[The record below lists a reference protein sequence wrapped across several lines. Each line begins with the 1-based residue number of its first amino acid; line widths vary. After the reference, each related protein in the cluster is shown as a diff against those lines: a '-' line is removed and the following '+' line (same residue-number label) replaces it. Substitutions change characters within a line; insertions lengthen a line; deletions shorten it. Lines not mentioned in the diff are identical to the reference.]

1 LDTKSKRSEQEV
13 VTDPADSLGFEGNE
27 NETGV
32 PGPLAKADSKD
43 EAGTKAFPT
52 VAHNTKTKRT
62 HPFRTWIC
70 FVVGISIIGMCIVG
84 ALVGLSLANWNWEEL
99 KSVFLDYKHTI
110 PFKQQTTVYFYTLLS
125 LVDVSDHTN
134 LTEVAE
140 VTEVTEVIDY
150 RLAREGENLKYY
162 AVNLDSGIVATNI
175 EEDLCEDLAKAVTE
189 AHSGEIMLPLPDGY
203 GYYWYFDGSRTHV
216 IENDK
221 HVDVDRLDSAYH
233 NLLVD
238 VPQYLGGKE
247 KAQSIR
253 AVLAVSDVLIPN
265 PYGESVYYRNQQVFR
280 VIGWAYLVTLCIG
293 VFMLGYSILKYDEK
307 KEFEVSLAS
316 WLGGFWLEVKIGI
329 TILLFVGVLGFAGA
343 TLLGTS
349 GPTGVLGVVVSVLC
363 VYAALWWVY
372 AIILDISYNGKQVF
386 ANNCI
391 AHFSEWMTLYES
403 KYPWEKLMLKRVYR
417 LIGAEICLAIIAVL
431 SVIILIVAGY
441 GAFGFSVAAICVVLA
456 FYLIYRYVKSFATT
470 VSELGLLM
478 DQIERMKNGDLDT
491 KLSVNSDSV
500 IYDAVQNLNDLQEG
514 MNLAVSEKLKSERL
528 KIDLITNM
536 SHDLK
541 TPLTSIASYVDLL
554 AKEDLPAHVKDYVS
568 ILSQKTERLKNL
580 IQDLFDLS
588 KATSNNLPL
597 DIKEIDLCRLVE
609 QTLADMEELIQ
620 DSGIRFKVDL
630 PDEPVLMTND
640 GAKLSR
646 VLQNLFSNAV
656 KYSLP
661 GTRVF
666 VNLQVIDN
674 EAVVTI
680 KNTANYE
687 MNFEEEDILERFAR
701 GDASRTTEGSGLG
714 LSIAKSYTE
723 ACGGKFAI
731 RIDGDQFTA
740 EVRLPKM

>member
-1 LDTKSKRSEQEV
+1 
-13 VTDPADSLGFEGNE
+13 
-27 NETGV
+27 
-32 PGPLAKADSKD
+32 
-43 EAGTKAFPT
+43 
-52 VAHNTKTKRT
+52 
-62 HPFRTWIC
+62 
-70 FVVGISIIGMCIVG
+70 
-84 ALVGLSLANWNWEEL
+84 
-99 KSVFLDYKHTI
+99 
-110 PFKQQTTVYFYTLLS
+110 
-125 LVDVSDHTN
+125 
-134 LTEVAE
+134 
-140 VTEVTEVIDY
+140 
-150 RLAREGENLKYY
+150 
-162 AVNLDSGIVATNI
+162 
-175 EEDLCEDLAKAVTE
+175 
-189 AHSGEIMLPLPDGY
+189 
-203 GYYWYFDGSRTHV
+203 
-216 IENDK
+216 
-221 HVDVDRLDSAYH
+221 
-233 NLLVD
+233 
-238 VPQYLGGKE
+238 
-247 KAQSIR
+247 
-253 AVLAVSDVLIPN
+253 
-265 PYGESVYYRNQQVFR
+265 
-280 VIGWAYLVTLCIG
+280 
-293 VFMLGYSILKYDEK
+293 MLGYSILKYDEK

-343 TLLGTS
+343 ILLGTS

-431 SVIILIVAGY
+431 SVIILVVAGY

-478 DQIERMKNGDLDT
+478 NQIERMKNGDLDT

-588 KATSNNLPL
+588 KATGNNLPL

-646 VLQNLFSNAV
+646 VFQNLFSNAV

>member
-1 LDTKSKRSEQEV
+1 MDTKSKRSE
-13 VTDPADSLGFEGNE
+13 NE
-27 NETGV
+27 SQV
-32 PGPLAKADSKD
+32 PGPVVKVDSKD
-43 EAGTKAFPT
+43 GAGTKGVPT
-52 VAHNTKTKRT
+52 VAHNAKAKRT
-62 HPFRTWIC
+62 HPFGTWIC
-70 FVVGISIIGMCIVG
+70 FVLGISIIATCVVG
-84 ALVGLSLANWNWEEL
+84 ALVGLSVTNWNWEEL
-99 KSVFLDYKHTI
+99 KAVFLDYQHSI
-110 PFKQQTTVYFYTLLS
+110 PFKQQTREYFYALLS
-125 LVDVSDHTN
+125 LVDASYHSN
-134 LTEVAE
+134 P
-140 VTEVTEVIDY
+140 TEVTEVIDY
-150 RLAREGENLKYY
+150 RLVREGENLKYY
-162 AVNLDSGIVATNI
+162 AVNLDSRIVATNI
-175 EEDLCEDLAKAVTE
+175 EEDLREDLAKAVSE
-189 AHSGEIMLPLPDGY
+189 AHSGESMLPLPDGY

-216 IENDK
+216 VENDEY
-221 HVDVDRLDSAYH
+221 VDVDRLDSSYH

-238 VPQYLGGKE
+238 VPEYLGGKE

-265 PYGESVYYRNQQVFR
+265 PYGDSVLYRDRQVFR
-280 VIGWAYLVTLCIG
+280 VIGWAYLVALCIG
-293 VFMLGYSILKYDEK
+293 VLMFGYSMLKYDEK
-307 KEFEVSLAS
+307 KRFEASLAA

-329 TILLFVGVLGFAGA
+329 TILLFVAVLGFAGA
-343 TLLGTS
+343 ILLGTS
-349 GPTGVLGVVVSVLC
+349 GPTGVLGVIVSALC

-372 AIILDISYNGKQVF
+372 VIILDISYNGKEVLT
-386 ANNCI
+386 NNCI
-391 AHFSEWMTLYES
+391 AHFSEWMTAYGS
-403 KYPWEKLMLKRVYR
+403 KYPWQKLMLKRVYR
-417 LIGAEICLAIIAVL
+417 LIGAEICLAIIAL
-431 SVIILIVAGY
+431 LAVIIFMAAGN
-441 GAFGFSVAAICVVLA
+441 GAFGFAIAAICVVLA
-456 FYLIYRYVKSFATT
+456 FYLIYRYVKSLSTT

-478 DQIERMKNGDLDT
+478 DQIERMKSGDLDT

-500 IYDAVQNLNDLQEG
+500 IYDAVENLNDLQEG

-554 AKEDLPAHVKDYVS
+554 AKEDLPAHAKDYVS
-568 ILSQKTERLKNL
+568 ILSQKTERLKSV
-580 IQDLFDLS
+580 IEDLFDLS
-588 KATSNNLPL
+588 KATSDNLPL
-597 DIKEIDLCRLVE
+597 DMKEIDLCRLIE
-609 QTLADMEELIQ
+609 QSLADMEELIE
-620 DSGIRFKVDL
+620 DSGIPFKVNR
-630 PDEPVLMTND
+630 PDAPVLITND

-723 ACGGKFAI
+723 VCGGKFAI
-731 RIDGDQFTA
+731 SIDGDQFIA

>member
-1 LDTKSKRSEQEV
+1 MDTKSKRSEQEV
-13 VTDPADSLGFEGNE
+13 VTDPANSLGFEGNE

-32 PGPLAKADSKD
+32 SGPVAKADSKD
-43 EAGTKAFPT
+43 EAGTKGVPT
-52 VAHNTKTKRT
+52 AAHSGKAKRT

-70 FVVGISIIGMCIVG
+70 FVLGISIIGTCIVG

-110 PFKQQTTVYFYTLLS
+110 PFKQQTTVYFYALLS
-125 LVDVSDHTN
+125 LVDVSDHNN
-134 LTEVAE
+134 LTEASEVAE
-140 VTEVTEVIDY
+140 VLDY
-150 RLAREGENLKYY
+150 RLVREGENLKYY

-175 EEDLCEDLAKAVTE
+175 EEDLCEDLAKAVSE
-189 AHSGEIMLPLPDGY
+189 AHSGESTLPLPDGY

-221 HVDVDRLDSAYH
+221 HLDVDRLDSAYH

-265 PYGESVYYRNQQVFR
+265 PYGESAYYRNQQVFR

-307 KEFEVSLAS
+307 KEFEASLAS

-343 TLLGTS
+343 ILLGTS

-372 AIILDISYNGKQVF
+372 VIILDISYNGKQVF

-431 SVIILIVAGY
+431 SVIILIVAGH

-456 FYLIYRYVKSFATT
+456 FYLIYRYVQSFATT
-470 VSELGLLM
+470 VSEMGLLM

-588 KATSNNLPL
+588 KATSNNLAL
-597 DIKEIDLCRLVE
+597 DIKEIDLCRLIE

-620 DSGIRFKVDL
+620 DSGIPFKVDL
-630 PDEPVLMTND
+630 PDEPVLMKND

-646 VLQNLFSNAV
+646 VFQNLLSNAV

-666 VNLQVIDN
+666 VNLQVVDN

-740 EVRLPKM
+740 EVRLPMA